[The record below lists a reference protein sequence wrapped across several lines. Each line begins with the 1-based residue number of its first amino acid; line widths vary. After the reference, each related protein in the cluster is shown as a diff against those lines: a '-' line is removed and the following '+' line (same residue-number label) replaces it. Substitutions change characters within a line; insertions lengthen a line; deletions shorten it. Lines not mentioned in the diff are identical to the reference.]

1 LERLALQELL
11 ESAAVVVVLAVPFSP
26 HLETH
31 LMFICLTAVEQAQ
44 AAVAREPFWTNQLG
58 LLVLAETQ
66 AQLLAQAAVVA
77 AVRLF

>member
-1 LERLALQELL
+1 VE
-11 ESAAVVVVLAVPFSP
+11 VLAVLSSRQLDQ
-26 HLETH
+26 HLT
-31 LMFICLTAVEQAQ
+31 FISLVAAEQAQ

>member
-1 LERLALQELL
+1 LVRLALQELL
-11 ESAAVVVVLAVPFSP
+11 ESAAAVVVLAVPFSP
-26 HLETH
+26 QLETH
-31 LMFICLTAVEQAQ
+31 LMFICLAAAEQAQ

-66 AQLLAQAAVVA
+66 AQLQALAVAAA